1 LNSTTAPTFFDSAE
15 HFRAWLEANHATAAE
30 LIVGFRKVGSGLPS
44 MTWSQSVDEAL
55 CFGWIDG
62 VTKRIDEM
70 SYQIRFTPR
79 RAGSIWSLVN
89 VAKVEKLTALGR
101 MRPAG
106 IAAFEARS
114 SAKTGVYSFEQTQPI
129 ALGDAEL
136 RVFRQNKAAWNYF
149 ESTAG
154 ELPQGDDLLGH
165 LRQAAGDSGASPRT
179 ADRRL
184 RRGAAPAQVAADET
198 GVELSLRLST
208 RFSCCSPCRWNH
220 AMPQSA

>member
-149 ESTAG
+149 EST
-154 ELPQGDDLLGH
+154 P
-165 LRQAAGDSGASPRT
+165 ASYRKVTTYWVISAKQPATR
-179 ADRRL
+179 ARRL
-184 RRGAAPAQVAADET
+184 AQLIAACAEGRR
-198 GVELSLRLST
+198 LLK
-208 RFSCCSPCRWNH
+208 
-220 AMPQSA
+220 